1 MRRPLGV
8 PRSVDPM
15 ETITALTTTTVT
27 ALQSADTSS
36 SDLVSTAGNLA
47 SVVAAVLAALALTGG
62 VRAIWRRTLG
72 RRSDQ
77 ERRIGRLGIGA
88 RLSFYESV
96 LGEPSMKVE
105 RVDLHSDHDVE
116 DDSTP
121 KRTPGAVR
129 LFDRAFRRQHNAYRE
144 AIEDLMSLPTLDL
157 HTWVL
162 PDCFVQAY
170 VDIET
175 QTVEGFSVTQRSR
188 RFHPTFQFPPNSGGW
203 RFGRYGQDAFFSVK
217 LGKTRLAD
225 FDPEG
230 HEPSTFRLHTTPRNW
245 FYADVHSFGNVGY
258 YLAFI
263 TAASAVGQP
272 KTDGG
277 LIELAEAL
285 GYKLGPI
292 RFTEDTRRELV
303 NRRQVVR
310 RGTAIT
316 TFAIMS
322 SEVLAERIAWW
333 GPHGDEVRT
342 LLRPLY

>member
-1 MRRPLGV
+1 
-8 PRSVDPM
+8 M
-15 ETITALTTTTVT
+15 EITVLTTTTIT
-27 ALQSADTSS
+27 TLQSADASS
-36 SDLVSTAGNLA
+36 SDLVSTAGDLA
-47 SVVAAVLAALALTGG
+47 SVIAAVLAALALTGG

-77 ERRIGRLGIGA
+77 ERRINRLGVGA

-105 RVDLHSDHDVE
+105 RVDLHWGNDAI

-121 KRTPGAVR
+121 KPRPVVVR
-129 LFDRAFRRQHNAYRE
+129 LFDRAFWRQHNAYMD
-144 AIEDLMSLPTLDL
+144 AIEEPVPLPTLDL

-188 RFHPTFQFPPNSGGW
+188 RFHPSFHFPPNSGGW
-203 RFGRYGQDAFFSVK
+203 RFGRYGQRPFFSVK
-217 LGKTRLAD
+217 LGKTRLED
-225 FDPEG
+225 FDPEE
-230 HEPSTFRLHTTPRNW
+230 HQPPTFRLHTTPRNW
-245 FYADVHSFGNVGY
+245 FYADLHWFGNVGY
-258 YLAFI
+258 YLAFV

-277 LIELAEAL
+277 LIELAEAV

-292 RFTEDTRRELV
+292 RFTEDTPPELVDRRE
-303 NRRQVVR
+303 VVR

-322 SEVLAERIAWW
+322 SEVLAERVAWW
-333 GPHGDEVRT
+333 GPHGDELRT